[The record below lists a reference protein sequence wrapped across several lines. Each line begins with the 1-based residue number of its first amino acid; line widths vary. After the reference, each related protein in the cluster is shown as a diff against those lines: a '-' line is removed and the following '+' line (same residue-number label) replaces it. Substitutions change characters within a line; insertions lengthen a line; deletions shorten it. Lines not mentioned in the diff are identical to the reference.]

1 MNFRRVDTISK
12 QYEKCHDDGPRPG
25 PDAAAEPEET
35 QETQETEETEEGGAP
50 WEY

>member
-12 QYEKCHDDGPRPG
+12 QYEQCHDGGTRPG
-25 PDAAAEPEET
+25 PDAAA
-35 QETQETEETEEGGAP
+35 ETEETEEGGAP